1 MNISSLK
8 ATLDILPCPCLV
20 LWPNSPHFT
29 IEYANKAFC
38 LVTNMPDCD
47 LINKGMFEA
56 FPENPADL
64 ETYGKERLI
73 ASLEIVIASK
83 TSNRIEEQKYDI
95 PVRGSENFEVRYW
108 TVENSPVL
116 NERGDV
122 DFIIQIV
129 TDITEMKILEKAV
142 EVEIQRFQD
151 LFSQAPS
158 CMGIL
163 KGPNHIYE
171 LANPLYLKL
180 IGKSDIIGQTVKEV
194 LPELETQGIF
204 EFLDT
209 VYETGQSFAANEMLV
224 QLDLHGTG
232 ELSDTYLNLIYQ
244 AHRNHDGSIDGIFF
258 FAIDVTEQV
267 LSRNQIELSEKRF
280 KTLIQEGSDLISIV
294 NENQLY
300 TYLSPAFTNIL
311 GVKHEELIGTT
322 PIGRIHEDDLERVTQ
337 TSARLEHEKHVKYTP
352 FRYKVE
358 NGKYR
363 WLESKATNL
372 IDDPTINGILF
383 NSNDITERMNHIEAI
398 EEQNTKLKEIAWIQ
412 SHLVRA
418 PVARILG
425 LIELLKNEKEKD
437 NEVELLNYI
446 YDSTEEL
453 DVLIKDIIYKTE
465 KLRTMTTINN
475 VQPLDAEALFHIL
488 KSDFANNVNSKLSS
502 SLSIEYA
509 HVYDVINV
517 YFPEIIE
524 GTVFTITVNENEI
537 ELTNNGDK
545 TEYNTDL
552 LEQHLSEFLIERCS

>member
-1 MNISSLK
+1 
-8 ATLDILPCPCLV
+8 
-20 LWPNSPHFT
+20 
-29 IEYANKAFC
+29 
-38 LVTNMPDCD
+38 MPDCD

-56 FPENPADL
+56 FPENPADP

-194 LPELETQGIF
+194 LPELETQGILQ
-204 EFLDT
+204 FLDT

-244 AHRNHDGSIDGIFF
+244 AHRNHEGSIDGIFF

-465 KLRTMTTINN
+465 KFKNYDNN
-475 VQPLDAEALFHIL
+475 
-488 KSDFANNVNSKLSS
+488 
-502 SLSIEYA
+502 
-509 HVYDVINV
+509 
-517 YFPEIIE
+517 
-524 GTVFTITVNENEI
+524 
-537 ELTNNGDK
+537 
-545 TEYNTDL
+545 
-552 LEQHLSEFLIERCS
+552 